1 MTRRLLALALST
13 GSLAVP
19 LSPAGAIAQTPVVV
33 APQAP
38 ATPAAPQ
45 TAAPATVYAAP
56 ATASQSAPAVTA
68 TAPVVPAAPKPSV
81 IARWARVSFFAQGAS
96 SSLDGEATPA
106 FSEVV
111 TTLAAESVHRQD
123 GGFQYGV
130 NLRFGTYP
138 SSEDRPQRVSIYDAY
153 VAQSFSDGR
162 MFAKGGQ
169 MWLND
174 LGGLGALAGGL
185 FEMRQGWRTKG
196 LRWRAGGF
204 GGVEPKILEAGYV
217 PGITK
222 YGGYF
227 ALDGNGARKHVVGY
241 VGVRNQNL
249 TERSVLTFTNSVPA
263 GKSFFLYQ
271 AAELDLAGPG
281 GQGQGHLSYFFVNAH
296 GSPSQA
302 VDVQVTYHRG
312 VSIDS
317 RSITDDIISG
327 RPVPAKSL
335 DGFLFQ
341 SIGTRVSV
349 RVTKTIRV
357 YGGYG
362 QDTNDRD
369 ADPTGR
375 ITLGGSV
382 SNLLGTGIDVTVS
395 DYRYSSGTSSSYDS
409 WYVSAGRSLGSRVYV
424 SGEYNSSLSVL
435 RLTQADGIV
444 IENRPQTKRVGG
456 SAVINL
462 TRTVG
467 LLFNADYTMDG
478 SYREM
483 RLLSGLTYRF

>member
-1 MTRRLLALALST
+1 MTRRFLALTLAA

-19 LSPAGAIAQTPVVV
+19 LGPAGAVAQTPVAVSPPPV
-33 APQAP
+33 NVSQAVPPAAAPVSAS
-38 ATPAAPQ
+38 ATPAAAPQ
-45 TAAPATVYAAP
+45 TAPAITP
-56 ATASQSAPAVTA
+56 
-68 TAPVVPAAPKPSV
+68 TAPVVPKPSV
-81 IARWARVSFFAQGAS
+81 VARWARVSFFAQGAS
-96 SSLDGEATPA
+96 SSNDGEAAPA

-111 TTLAAESVHRQD
+111 TTLAAESTHRQD

-130 NLRFGTYP
+130 NVRFGTYP
-138 SSEDRPQRVSIYDAY
+138 SSSDRPQRVSIYDAY
-153 VAQSFSDGR
+153 VAQGFGDGR
-162 MFAKGGQ
+162 MYVKGGQ
-169 MWLND
+169 MWLTD
-174 LGGLGALAGGL
+174 FGGLGALAGGL

-204 GGVEPKILEAGYV
+204 GGAEPKILEAGYV

-227 ALDGNGARKHVVGY
+227 ALDGNGAQKHVVGFM
-241 VGVRNQNL
+241 GVRNQNL
-249 TERSVLTFTNSVPA
+249 TERSVLSVTNYVPA
-263 GKSFFLYQ
+263 GHRFFLYQ
-271 AAELDLAGPG
+271 AAEVDLAGPG
-281 GQGQGHLSYFFVNAH
+281 GQGTGRLSYFFVNAH
-296 GSPSQA
+296 GSPTQA

-312 VSIDS
+312 VSVDA
-317 RSITDDIISG
+317 RSITDDIING

-341 SIGTRVSV
+341 SVGARVSV

-362 QDTNDRD
+362 QDTNDRQ

-375 ITLGGSV
+375 ITLGASL
-382 SNLLGTGIDVTVS
+382 SNLLGTGIDLTVS
-395 DYRYSSGTSSSYDS
+395 DYRYSTGANSSYDS
-409 WYVSAGRSLGSRVYV
+409 WYVSAGRSLGTHVYV

-435 RLTQADGIV
+435 RLTQADGV
-444 IENRPQTKRVGG
+444 MVENRPQTKRVGG

-467 LLFNADYTMDG
+467 LLINADYTMDG